1 MARISTYQK
10 DTSVE
15 KTDKLLGSNLG
26 GTTKNFAVED
36 ISKFFKNTN
45 AAGVAGQF
53 TYQYKN
59 STPYGNGTMRITFSS
74 GTTFENATSIKIS
87 KYIQGEEDS
96 YQNVLNI
103 LTGQQLLIVDLE
115 DQDNY
120 GIYGAGTL
128 TQDSSETDF
137 YDLALSTPTKFNGSF
152 TNEKFYAIISIG
164 GGGSDKHAV
173 LSFSSNNFAST
184 TDAEGNVTL
193 LTETIN
199 GSTMKYVNWQHDLGK
214 RASITVAESGSPEQ
228 VAHVPVKYIDDN
240 NVRVYFNG
248 STSGKI
254 YAN

>member
-59 STPYGNGTMRITFSS
+59 TPPYGNGSMRITFSS
-74 GTTFENATSIKIS
+74 GSTFQNATSIKIS

-96 YQNVLNI
+96 YQNILNI

-128 TQDSSETDF
+128 TQDTNETDF
-137 YDLALSTPTKFNGSF
+137 FNLDLSTPTKFNGSF

-173 LSFSSNNFAST
+173 LSFTSSNFAST
-184 TDAEGNVTL
+184 TDENGVITH
-193 LTETIN
+193 LTESIN
-199 GSTMKYVNWQHDLGK
+199 GSTMKYVDFQHDLAK

-228 VAHVPVKYIDDN
+228 VAHVPVKYINDN
-240 NVRVYFNG
+240 KVRVYFTG
-248 STSGKI
+248 TTSGKI